1 MESGVV
7 GVSPGLGFG
16 YTGNMASERRS
27 HKQRTAFRWPMARRN
42 RRLITAVF
50 VLGLAILVAVD
61 RLGLLSRP
69 RESDQARYH
78 DKPFTVL
85 KVVDGDTLDLDV
97 EDCFNDKPST
107 RVRLWGVDTPE
118 THTWR
123 TSKDST
129 DTKGPSP
136 MYFGP
141 EASEFAK
148 RLVGKKQ
155 VTVQLEP
162 VEDSRGK
169 YRRLLA
175 YIYLPDGRM
184 LNEELIQQGYG
195 YADERFR
202 HMHRRRFLD
211 LQKEAQRE
219 QRGLWKDVKPEQM
232 PPWYRKRRERR

>member
-1 MESGVV
+1 MS
-7 GVSPGLGFG
+7 
-16 YTGNMASERRS
+16 RRS
-27 HKQRTAFRWPMARRN
+27 
-42 RRLITAVF
+42 RRLITAVL
-50 VLGLAILVAVD
+50 VLGLAILIAVD

-69 RESDQARYH
+69 RESDRARYH
-78 DKPFTVL
+78 DQTFTVL
-85 KVVDGDTLDLDV
+85 KVVDGDTLDMEV
-97 EDCFNDKPST
+97 EDLFNDTPYT

-118 THTWR
+118 THIWR
-123 TSKDST
+123 ASKDSA
-129 DTKGPSP
+129 DTQGSSP
-136 MYFGP
+136 KYYGP

-148 RLVGKKQ
+148 RLVLNKR

-162 VEDSRGK
+162 VEGTRGK
-169 YRRLLA
+169 YHRLLA

-232 PPWYRKRRERR
+232 PQWYRERRERK

>member
-1 MESGVV
+1 MS
-7 GVSPGLGFG
+7 
-16 YTGNMASERRS
+16 RRS
-27 HKQRTAFRWPMARRN
+27 
-42 RRLITAVF
+42 RRLITAVL
-50 VLGLAILVAVD
+50 VLGLAILIAVD

-69 RESDQARYH
+69 RESDRARYH
-78 DKPFTVL
+78 DKTFTVL
-85 KVVDGDTLDLDV
+85 RVVDGDTLDLEV
-97 EDCFNDKPST
+97 EDFFNDKPYT

-118 THTWR
+118 THNWK

-129 DTKGPSP
+129 DTEEPSP

-148 RLVGKKQ
+148 RLVLNKR

-162 VEDSRGK
+162 VEGTRGK
-169 YRRLLA
+169 YHRLLA
-175 YIYLPDGRM
+175 YIYLSDGRM

-219 QRGLWKDVKPEQM
+219 HRGLWKEVKPEQM
-232 PPWYRKRRERR
+232 PEWYRKRRERK

>member
-1 MESGVV
+1 MS
-7 GVSPGLGFG
+7 
-16 YTGNMASERRS
+16 RRG
-27 HKQRTAFRWPMARRN
+27 
-42 RRLITAVF
+42 RRLIAAVLM
-50 VLGLAILVAVD
+50 LGLVILIAVD

-69 RESDQARYH
+69 RESDRTRYQ
-78 DKPFTVL
+78 DKTFTVV
-85 KVVDGDTLDLDV
+85 KVVDGDTLDLEV
-97 EDCFNDKPST
+97 EDWFNDTPYT

-118 THTWR
+118 THNWK
-123 TSKDST
+123 TSKDSA

-136 MYFGP
+136 KYYGP

-148 RLVGKKQ
+148 RLVLNKR

-162 VEDSRGK
+162 VEGTRGK

-232 PPWYRKRRERR
+232 PQWLRKRREKSKKLKGKS